1 MFLFCCYCK
10 FMDNHTGHICVSDTH
25 LRTFLWGLLGSL
37 WYGTMRGWKSSS
49 PASSLDTLWAS
60 PLPMKTLPFPS
71 SSPQESSASPCVQD
85 TMRRLRL
92 HPRDS
97 PRIRGKAGL
106 NRARNEERRIPGS
119 WASLMT
125 GIIKI
130 YIFLKN
136 NDNAASQENV
146 YQLCR
151 VQGNLRKK
159 VKSSVVVLYV

>member
-1 MFLFCCYCK
+1 
-10 FMDNHTGHICVSDTH
+10 
-25 LRTFLWGLLGSL
+25 
-37 WYGTMRGWKSSS
+37 
-49 PASSLDTLWAS
+49 
-60 PLPMKTLPFPS
+60 
-71 SSPQESSASPCVQD
+71 
-85 TMRRLRL
+85 
-92 HPRDS
+92 
-97 PRIRGKAGL
+97 
-106 NRARNEERRIPGS
+106 
-119 WASLMT
+119 MT